1 MSVKLDA
8 HGKCKRGG
16 DPRLASGFS
25 GEPSLCAILR
35 SYEVKAVAMAEI
47 RCMTSQSGAHPVL
60 AA

>member
-1 MSVKLDA
+1 MQK
-8 HGKCKRGG
+8 GGRG
-16 DPRLASGFS
+16 DPRLASVFS

-47 RCMTSQSGAHPVL
+47 RCMPSQSGAHPAL